1 MTKVQQTAGGLGS
14 IAGRSKWSEVTA
26 RRVLAAWEAS
36 GESVSAFA
44 RRHKV
49 NAERITWWRDR
60 LGAPVASLTLVPMTP
75 APRPVASSGSASVV
89 LRVGDDVRIEID
101 AAAVPP
107 QWCAAL
113 AVALVREGA

>member
-1 MTKVQQTAGGLGS
+1 MTMVQEATGGLGS
-14 IAGRSKWSEVTA
+14 ISGRSKWSEVTA

-36 GESVSAFA
+36 GESVSSFA

-60 LGAPVASLTLVPMTP
+60 LGAPAPLTLVPMTP
-75 APRPVASSGSASVV
+75 TPTRGASTGSASVV
-89 LRVGDDVRIEID
+89 LRVCDDLQFEID
-101 AAAVPP
+101 AACVSP

-113 AVALVREGA
+113 AVALTREGA